1 MLGERGFFQKKGIFI
16 KASTKGELAF
26 QKHLGL
32 QGVLLRLKLNNSNA

>member
-1 MLGERGFFQKKGIFI
+1 MLEEQGFSRKKGIFV

-32 QGVLLRLKLNNSNA
+32 QGVCLD